1 MALREGSSNKVIQ
14 DNIRCLLEKDGCGYD
29 PPYKDP
35 AREEYTPAQAAA
47 IAYSKAGKRK
57 NKAETLKGEK
67 QTQSKQK
74 PAEEE
79 EKKSDNAEAQ
89 EGQMAQ
95 GDVRSIVEMAK
106 RIDGMVSEMTDLPEW
121 VQAKITKAQD
131 YLSSVAGHLSHP
143 GEDEEAEDM
152 AEGKDHDKD
161 GDVDSEDWKMARDKA
176 IKGATTEAGEDSDP
190 CWKDYE
196 MVGMKKGK
204 GGKPVPNCVPKS
216 SDNAEESYS
225 EISVPTGWSVSSNVY
240 RD

>member
-1 MALREGSSNKVIQ
+1 MALREGSSDKVIQ
-14 DNIRCLLEKDGCGYD
+14 ENIKSLIDGDAGYD

-35 AREEYTPAQAAA
+35 ARKEYTPAQAAA

-57 NKAETLKGEK
+57 NSAETLKGEK
-67 QTQSKQK
+67 QTKSKQK
-74 PAEEE
+74 PSEEE
-79 EKKSDNAEAQ
+79 KSDNAEAQ

-131 YLSSVAGHLSHP
+131 YLSAVAGHLSHP

-190 CWKDYE
+190 CWDGYQQ
-196 MVGMKKGK
+196 MGMKDK
-204 GGKPVPNCVPKS
+204 GGKKVPNCVKM
-216 SDNAEESYS
+216 EECSNHS
-225 EISVPTGWSVSSNVY
+225 EISVPDGWSVSEN
-240 RD
+240 